1 MEENRLRKEK
11 EGRRRATERSF
22 GFQGNLCTRDSFLLP
37 LLFRRKIS
45 PLKMDHGKFSFIVVL
60 ARARNVVNIVIGRG
74 IVHRWIVSRVTSCS
88 TVDKREIKFRTLD
101 IKRGKRGGGGGGGPL
116 SNKKARHGHSNGN
129 DERVRNSIASGVVAA
144 SVCPRVNQAG
154 LLTIKCPVNRIR
166 QRFFS
171 SPPPSFF
178 LSPLLSPEQAQAY

>member
-1 MEENRLRKEK
+1 
-11 EGRRRATERSF
+11 
-22 GFQGNLCTRDSFLLP
+22 
-37 LLFRRKIS
+37 
-45 PLKMDHGKFSFIVVL
+45 MDHGKFSFTVV
-60 ARARNVVNIVIGRG
+60 RARNVVNIVIGRG

-101 IKRGKRGGGGGGGPL
+101 IKRGKRGGGGGGGGPL

-129 DERVRNSIASGVVAA
+129 DERVRNSIASGVVAYA

>member
-1 MEENRLRKEK
+1 
-11 EGRRRATERSF
+11 
-22 GFQGNLCTRDSFLLP
+22 
-37 LLFRRKIS
+37 
-45 PLKMDHGKFSFIVVL
+45 MDHGKFSFTVV
-60 ARARNVVNIVIGRG
+60 RARNVVNIVIGRG

-101 IKRGKRGGGGGGGPL
+101 IKRGKRGGGGGGGGGPL

-154 LLTIKCPVNRIR
+154 LLTIKCLVNRIR

-171 SPPPSFF
+171 SPPPFF
-178 LSPLLSPEQAQAY
+178 FSVPVIVPGASASVLIFFF